1 VQAIAVG
8 QPAAA
13 AVRLS
18 LACIG
23 LMFTLPFLQ
32 PRHYE
37 PLALFWSEWLALV
50 LGMAAFVPLVLAR
63 PAPRVEVPWIAAVPL
78 GLAAVVAAQLALGRI
93 AYPQQGLIAVLYLAW
108 AAALM
113 VLGRYLRR
121 ECGLPALA
129 VALAWCLVAG
139 AVLTAVAGM
148 LQHYELRGPL
158 ASVIVSKVSHRVY
171 GNLVQP
177 NHFVAY
183 LALGIASLGY
193 LYARGRVSLSIL
205 AVLSVPLVLALA
217 VAGSLSAWL
226 YLAAFTVLGA
236 ALLFNRCEPGHRRL
250 LLYCLSVAGGFV
262 LAQWLAQLPGLAGAT
277 PTVTAAGRLSD
288 IAAPTSI
295 GVRLGLWR
303 EAWDMWR
310 QAPWLGVGWGQFAW
324 EHFLRI
330 GAAAGQPLPGLY
342 HHAHNVVMQILA
354 ECGLAGVA
362 ILLGG
367 VVAWFAGLRRGAFDA
382 ELWWVL
388 AVLAVPGLHGMIEY
402 PLWYAYFLGVTAVLL
417 GAADARERVI
427 AAGRMPRLVA
437 TVTLLAGG
445 FIAAHTGARYHA
457 LELAHNPGV
466 GDVAQQEAAQEARNL
481 LSARGGLMDPWIEL
495 AVARTLG
502 MDRMAID
509 TKIAF
514 SAQVMRFLPT
524 AVIAYQHALLL
535 ALKGEERESLE
546 LLDRAFASYP
556 RQVWALV
563 AEVEGL
569 GEADRAALAPFI
581 GRLRQ
586 HVATCRA
593 AKTCPRLGG
602 RTSFDTE

>member
-1 VQAIAVG
+1 
-8 QPAAA
+8 
-13 AVRLS
+13 
-18 LACIG
+18 
-23 LMFTLPFLQ
+23 
-32 PRHYE
+32 
-37 PLALFWSEWLALV
+37 
-50 LGMAAFVPLVLAR
+50 
-63 PAPRVEVPWIAAVPL
+63 
-78 GLAAVVAAQLALGRI
+78 
-93 AYPQQGLIAVLYLAW
+93 
-108 AAALM
+108 
-113 VLGRYLRR
+113 
-121 ECGLPALA
+121 
-129 VALAWCLVAG
+129 
-139 AVLTAVAGM
+139 
-148 LQHYELRGPL
+148 
-158 ASVIVSKVSHRVY
+158 
-171 GNLVQP
+171 
-177 NHFVAY
+177 
-183 LALGIASLGY
+183 
-193 LYARGRVSLSIL
+193 
-205 AVLSVPLVLALA
+205 
-217 VAGSLSAWL
+217 
-226 YLAAFTVLGA
+226 
-236 ALLFNRCEPGHRRL
+236 
-250 LLYCLSVAGGFV
+250 
-262 LAQWLAQLPGLAGAT
+262 
-277 PTVTAAGRLSD
+277 
-288 IAAPTSI
+288 
-295 GVRLGLWR
+295 
-303 EAWDMWR
+303 
-310 QAPWLGVGWGQFAW
+310 
-324 EHFLRI
+324 
-330 GAAAGQPLPGLY
+330 
-342 HHAHNVVMQILA
+342 
-354 ECGLAGVA
+354 
-362 ILLGG
+362 
-367 VVAWFAGLRRGAFDA
+367 
-382 ELWWVL
+382 VL
-388 AVLAVPGLHGMIEY
+388 AVLAVPGLHSMIEY

-417 GAADARERVI
+417 GAADGRERVI

-445 FIAAHTGARYHA
+445 FIAVHTGARYHA

-546 LLDRAFASYP
+546 LLDRAFVSYP